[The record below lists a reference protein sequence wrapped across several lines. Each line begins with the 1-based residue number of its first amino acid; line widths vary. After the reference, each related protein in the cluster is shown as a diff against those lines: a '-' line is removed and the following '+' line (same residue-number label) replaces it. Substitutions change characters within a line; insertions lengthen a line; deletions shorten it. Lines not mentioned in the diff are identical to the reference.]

1 MPKPMILAAVGLMA
15 VLAHLVF
22 VYVLLP
28 PRWRVN
34 QSPDYFEVYE
44 PTARNLLAGKG
55 ATGADGK
62 PSVDYPPGFALILAG
77 TFQTAEALGI
87 SEELGVR
94 IEIVATV
101 AATGL
106 LVYIIAAQIF
116 GWTTGLLASI
126 LWSFYPLQLWLSK
139 QPDSGQPFT
148 VLFLLSIYFVWLSL
162 KEGRG
167 AVLSIFA
174 AGVLAGLSS
183 LVRPIAISISL
194 VFLLFL
200 WLFAPKKNLARQL
213 ALSAL
218 LLSGNIL
225 AVLPWENWARQAT
238 GKWIPLSMNGPAS
251 ILDGVTLSAAR
262 KPLTASTPD
271 DVRELIQVL
280 VKEGRGLST
289 GELGKLIA
297 REAVKHPVAAA
308 KLLTMKAARSWYAND
323 SRQFEMGIAFVQ
335 APYLLLGIWGM
346 LWIAR
351 NTEGP
356 PRQFAV
362 LAMLCVLYFWM
373 MSTIVLSIVRYML
386 PVMTLVVICGAS
398 RLSHW
403 FENRRIVKA
412 ASSAFMG

>member
-1 MPKPMILAAVGLMA
+1 M
-15 VLAHLVF
+15 
-22 VYVLLP
+22 
-28 PRWRVN
+28 
-34 QSPDYFEVYE
+34 
-44 PTARNLLAGKG
+44 
-55 ATGADGK
+55 
-62 PSVDYPPGFALILAG
+62 
-77 TFQTAEALGI
+77 
-87 SEELGVR
+87 
-94 IEIVATV
+94 
-101 AATGL
+101 
-106 LVYIIAAQIF
+106 
-116 GWTTGLLASI
+116 
-126 LWSFYPLQLWLSK
+126 
-139 QPDSGQPFT
+139 
-148 VLFLLSIYFVWLSL
+148 
-162 KEGRG
+162 
-167 AVLSIFA
+167 LSIFA